1 MRISV
6 EDTSCLVIDYQ
17 ERIVPAMTKSEE
29 LIANS
34 VKLLEGLRILGVP
47 MIITGQ
53 YTKGLGLNL
62 PEIFVAAGI
71 EEYIDKL
78 TFSSYEVPEV
88 QNFLHHRMQEASGVL
103 CADGTSSATIAQADG
118 KGKNVL
124 LCGIEA
130 HVCVLQTA
138 IDLKEAGFTPILVTD
153 CISSRKAGDKEI
165 ALIRARQEGVLL
177 TTSEAILFELT
188 RKAGTDVFKQI
199 SKLVK

>member
-1 MRISV
+1 MRILP

-17 ERIVPAMTKSEE
+17 EKIVPAMARWEE

-34 VKLLEGLRILGVP
+34 EKLLRGLRILGIP
-47 MIITGQ
+47 MTITGQ

-62 PEIFVAAGI
+62 PEIFAAAGT

-88 QNFLHHRMQEASGVL
+88 QAFLEGR
-103 CADGTSSATIAQADG
+103 G
-118 KGKNVL
+118 KYVL
-124 LCGIEA
+124 LCGIES

-138 IDLKEAGFTPILVTD
+138 IDLKEAGFTPILVAD
-153 CISSRKAGDKEI
+153 CISSRKQSDKEI
-165 ALIRARQEGVLL
+165 ALIRAQQEGILL

>member
-17 ERIVPAMTKSEE
+17 ERIVPAMTKWEE

-34 VKLLEGLRILGVP
+34 ERFLKGLKILGVP
-47 MIITGQ
+47 MAITGQ

-62 PEIFVAAGI
+62 PEIFAAVGT

-88 QNFLHHRMQEASGVL
+88 QSFLRHRMQEAAKLLS
-103 CADGTSSATIAQADG
+103 ADGASSAAIGQKEG
-118 KGKNVL
+118 RGGNVL

-138 IDLKEAGFTPILVTD
+138 IDLKEAGYTPILVTD

-165 ALIRARQEGVLL
+165 ALIRAQQEGVLL
-177 TTSEAILFELT
+177 STSEALLFELT
-188 RKAGTDVFKQI
+188 RRAGTDVFKQI
-199 SKLVK
+199 SRLVK

>member
-17 ERIVPAMTKSEE
+17 ERIVPAMTKWEE

-62 PEIFVAAGI
+62 PEIFAAAGT

-88 QNFLHHRMQEASGVL
+88 QNFLHHRMQEA
-103 CADGTSSATIAQADG
+103 DGR
-118 KGKNVL
+118 GKNVL

>member
-1 MRISV
+1 MRIRK

-17 ERIVPAMTKSEE
+17 ERIVPVMEKREE

-34 VKLLEGLRILGVP
+34 VKLLKGLKILEVP
-47 MIITGQ
+47 MTITGQ

-62 PEIFVAAGI
+62 KEIFEAAGT
-71 EEYIDKL
+71 EQYFDKM

-88 QNFLHHRMQEASGVL
+88 Q
-103 CADGTSSATIAQADG
+103 SAL
-118 KGKNVL
+118 KSRGKNVI

-138 IDLKEAGFTPILVTD
+138 IDLKDAGYQPVLVTD
-153 CISSRKAGDKEI
+153 CISSRKESDKET
-165 ALIRARQEGVLL
+165 ALIRAQQEGILL

-188 RKAGTDVFKQI
+188 RKAGTDTFKQI
-199 SKLVK
+199 SRLVR

>member
-1 MRISV
+1 MHISV

-17 ERIVPAMTKSEE
+17 ERIVPAMTKWEE

-34 VKLLEGLRILGVP
+34 QKLLKGLRILGVP

-62 PEIFVAAGI
+62 PEIFDAAGTK
-71 EEYIDKL
+71 EYIDKL

-88 QNFLHHRMQEASGVL
+88 QNFLANRWNCVAGRE
-103 CADGTSSATIAQADG
+103 DG
-118 KGKNVL
+118 KNRNVL

-138 IDLKEAGFTPILVTD
+138 IDLKEAGYTPILVTD

-188 RKAGTDVFKQI
+188 RQAGTDIFKQI

>member
-17 ERIVPAMTKSEE
+17 ERIVPAMTDREE

-47 MIITGQ
+47 MAVTGQ
-53 YTKGLGLNL
+53 YTRGLGLNL
-62 PEIFVAAGI
+62 PEIFAAAGT

-78 TFSSYEVPEV
+78 TFSSYEVSEV
-88 QNFLHHRMQEASGVL
+88 QNFL
-103 CADGTSSATIAQADG
+103 AD

-138 IDLKEAGFTPILVTD
+138 IDLKEAGYTPILVTD
-153 CISSRKAGDKEI
+153 CISSRKAADKEI

-177 TTSEAILFELT
+177 TTGEAILFELT
-188 RKAGTDVFKQI
+188 RRAGTEVFKQI

>member
-1 MRISV
+1 MRILP

-17 ERIVPAMTKSEE
+17 EKIVPAMARWEE

-34 VKLLEGLRILGVP
+34 EKLLRGLRILGIP
-47 MIITGQ
+47 MTITGQ

-62 PEIFVAAGI
+62 PEIFAAAGT
-71 EEYIDKL
+71 EEYMDKL

-88 QNFLHHRMQEASGVL
+88 QAFLEDR
-103 CADGTSSATIAQADG
+103 G
-118 KGKNVL
+118 KYVL

-138 IDLKEAGFTPILVTD
+138 IDLKEAGYTPILVAD
-153 CISSRKAGDKEI
+153 CISSRKQSDKEI
-165 ALIRARQEGVLL
+165 ALIRAQQEGILL

>member
-62 PEIFVAAGI
+62 PEIFAAAGT
-71 EEYIDKL
+71 EEYVDKL

-88 QNFLHHRMQEASGVL
+88 QSFLYHRMQEASGVL
-103 CADGTSSATIAQADG
+103 STDGTSSATIAQEDG
-118 KGKNVL
+118 KGRNVL

-138 IDLKEAGFTPILVTD
+138 IDLKEAGFTPILVAD